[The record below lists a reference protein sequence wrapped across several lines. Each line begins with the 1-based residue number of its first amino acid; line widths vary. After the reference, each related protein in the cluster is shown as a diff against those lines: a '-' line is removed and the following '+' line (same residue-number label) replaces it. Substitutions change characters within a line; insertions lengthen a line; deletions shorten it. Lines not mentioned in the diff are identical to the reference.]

1 MSYSTVNKLLGVQ
14 LDRLFFNYYFVL
26 QHWVLKNYTM
36 NHTICMPVV
45 KHDMLLSI
53 ISNGSALA
61 VLAEVIG
68 IAVCV
73 GMKNVKALFQAKQ
86 FCTTANQ
93 T

>member
-61 VLAEVIG
+61 VLAEVIR
-68 IAVCV
+68 IAV
-73 GMKNVKALFQAKQ
+73 
-86 FCTTANQ
+86 
-93 T
+93 